1 VIVGHDSR
9 PSEGPS
15 AKAHTNRP
23 PIATKVVT
31 RSKHD
36 RKAEVLRH
44 PIQVSH
50 LRTNQ
55 MATDLG
61 PSDPVL
67 IGRATNHNYLGIG
80 WRVFELRLL
89 PTSLNPT
96 SASC

>member
-1 VIVGHDSR
+1 MPRSTFGALVNWMLSYSTISTRLPHEWSPR
-9 PSEGPS
+9 
-15 AKAHTNRP
+15 
-23 PIATKVVT
+23 

-44 PIQVSH
+44 ASQVSH
-50 LRTNQ
+50 LRTIQ

-67 IGRATNHNYLGIG
+67 IGRATNHHYLGIG
-80 WRVFELRLL
+80 RRVFELRLL
-89 PTSLNPT
+89 PTSVNPT

>member
-1 VIVGHDSR
+1 MLANWGERMASSR
-9 PSEGPS
+9 RIS
-15 AKAHTNRP
+15 HC
-23 PIATKVVT
+23 

-44 PIQVSH
+44 PSQVSH

-55 MATDLG
+55 MADLG

-89 PTSLNPT
+89 STSLNPT